1 MASRDRPN
9 VKEKRKNFLP
19 LPILQLSPYGGR
31 HTDRA
36 TVGHPVLANMIQ
48 YRLML
53 RSSAG
58 TGLVLQLFLLLYSYL
73 LTSCS
78 MAFRQKITGSQLV
91 KKISEFYGTRRFITA
106 FTSAH
111 HLSLSSARKIQS
123 LPQHRTTLRS
133 ILILSSH
140 LSLFLPSGLLR
151 SRFPTKTIN
160 TPLFPHSATCPAHL
174 IILDFITP
182 TILG

>member
-73 LTSCS
+73 LTYF
-78 MAFRQKITGSQLV
+78 MQHG
-91 KKISEFYGTRRFITA
+91 
-106 FTSAH
+106 
-111 HLSLSSARKIQS
+111 LSSEDNRFSASQENLRILWNPKVHNRIHKCPPPVPILSQKNPVLTPTSHYIKIYLNIILPSKPLSPKWSPSLKVPHQNHQYAS
-123 LPQHRTTLRS
+123 LP
-133 ILILSSH
+133 
-140 LSLFLPSGLLR
+140 P
-151 SRFPTKTIN
+151 
-160 TPLFPHSATCPAHL
+160 
-174 IILDFITP
+174 
-182 TILG
+182 